1 MIKIETNV
9 MSNKSVITDILMEY
23 EVNDALTGEYLSI
36 LDKVK
41 KEVLE
46 NTDIDE
52 ETLKEILFGK
62 EEENE

>member
-1 MIKIETNV
+1 MIKIETKV
-9 MSNKSVITDILMEY
+9 LKDDDVTTDILMEY
-23 EVNDALTGEYLSI
+23 EVDNALTGEYLSI

-46 NTDIDE
+46 NTNIDE

-62 EEENE
+62 KEGK